1 MSPDPSRPAPA
12 NHPAAE
18 PGFLG
23 RGPGFW
29 LGLTFANTAAIVG
42 LALSDAIESEGAY
55 FVLLCVPLFTL
66 AAMMI
71 SILRLNARGSGN
83 CVPKGEAQR
92 RYVKRVAVST
102 SLYLASFAALT
113 LSDTFSDMPQALRF
127 ALALLPGLAVT
138 GVFWAIARLIIEET
152 DEFLR
157 MLTIR
162 QTLIASGF
170 ALSLASIWG
179 FLESADLVVHV
190 DAYWVA
196 VAWFVGLVIGAAVN
210 RIEHG
215 TWGAV

>member
-12 NHPAAE
+12 DHSAAE

-113 LSDTFSDMPQALRF
+113 FSDTFSDMPQALRF